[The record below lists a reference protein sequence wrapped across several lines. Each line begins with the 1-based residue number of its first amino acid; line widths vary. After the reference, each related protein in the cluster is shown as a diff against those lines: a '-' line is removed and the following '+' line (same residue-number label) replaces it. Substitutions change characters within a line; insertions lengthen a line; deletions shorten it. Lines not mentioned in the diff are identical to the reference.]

1 MDQYEA
7 YKQKMEAELELVQAK
22 LAEFKAQMKISVAD
36 AQFKYGRQVDE
47 IEHKLDATKVKLKE
61 LSESGED
68 AWGDVKEG
76 VESAWST
83 LRAAVAEAAAKLKQ

>member
-22 LAEFKAQMKISVAD
+22 LAEFKAQMKISAAD
-36 AQFKYGRQVDE
+36 AQLKYGRQVDE
-47 IEHKLDATKVKLKE
+47 IEQKLDAMKVKFKE

-76 VESAWST
+76 VENAWAT
-83 LRAAVAEAAAKLKQ
+83 LRATVAEAAAKLKQ